1 MIYLVKL
8 SLKKPTL
15 EEITFFDNNHI
26 SSVWYS
32 VYMGQSL
39 IKDRPVTKDC
49 LFFIPCKVFTTR
61 LDYIDEYMSRA

>member
-39 IKDRPVTKDC
+39 IKDRTVTMIIFSPYD
-49 LFFIPCKVFTTR
+49 VFTTR

>member
-39 IKDRPVTKDC
+39 IKDRPVTMII
-49 LFFIPCKVFTTR
+49 FIPYDVFTTR